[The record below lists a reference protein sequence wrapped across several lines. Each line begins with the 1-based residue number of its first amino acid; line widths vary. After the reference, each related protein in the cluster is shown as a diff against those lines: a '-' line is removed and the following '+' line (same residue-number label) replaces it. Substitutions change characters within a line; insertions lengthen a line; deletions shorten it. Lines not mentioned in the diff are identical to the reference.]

1 MNSSDLGTIIFILL
15 FFIFLYVFIFV
26 MITVKNVR
34 KNWTLY
40 RCNPFVM
47 PFASVFG
54 QDAKSNFTYC
64 IQNIQTNFMSTLL
77 QPLNYNLGV
86 IKDVLRDTTSSI
98 SNTRS
103 FLNIFRTNITDSL
116 QAVYAIFL
124 GIVIEI
130 QRMTIVIKDTMS
142 KLVGI
147 IATLLYTL
155 SGTIHTMESLWN
167 GPPGTM
173 VQALCFHPD
182 TLLRLKNGE
191 IYKMKEVPLL
201 SELENGSIVRAVLH
215 ISNCDKDGNINE
227 PLLRVG
233 SGVNNEDIL
242 VTKNHLIFDKSS
254 NSFIKVKDYL
264 EGQDG
269 KPTNKEKEKSSS
281 TKTETLSCLITSDHK
296 IQIGSHIF
304 HDWEDNNGSPSK
316 TI

>member
-1 MNSSDLGTIIFILL
+1 MTVS
-15 FFIFLYVFIFV
+15 
-26 MITVKNVR
+26 VKNVR
-34 KNWTLY
+34 KNWPLY
-40 RCNPFVM
+40 RCNPFIM

-54 QDAKSNFTYC
+54 QDPKTNFTYC

-86 IKDVLRDTTSSI
+86 IKDVLDSTTSSI
-98 SNTRS
+98 FNTRN
-103 FLNIFRTNITDSL
+103 FLNNFRTNITGSL
-116 QAVYAIFL
+116 QAVYSIFL

-147 IATLLYTL
+147 LATLLYTL
-155 SGTIHTMESLWN
+155 KGTINTVESLWN
-167 GPPGTM
+167 GPPGNM

-191 IYKMKEVPLL
+191 IYKMKNVPLL
-201 SELENGSIVRAVLH
+201 SELENGSIVRAVMH

-227 PLLRVG
+227 PLFKVS

-242 VTKNHLIFDKSS
+242 VTKSHLIFDKSS
-254 NSFIKVKDYL
+254 NSFVKVKDYL
-264 EGQDG
+264 EGQG
-269 KPTNKEKEKSSS
+269 NATSTIGETNIKS
-281 TKTETLSCLITSDHK
+281 ETLSCLITSDHT
-296 IQIGSHIF
+296 IQIGEHIF